1 MRALPQGYLIVRG
14 CLVPDRLAR
23 MRAAVDAEFTL
34 TKENTRFGFRPGQRP
49 RGGPPG
55 PLAAPLCP
63 PCNLLPVSSP

>member
-34 TKENTRFGFRPGQRP
+34 TKENTRFGFRPG
-49 RGGPPG
+49 
-55 PLAAPLCP
+55 
-63 PCNLLPVSSP
+63 LL